1 MKPWYNVRMSQT
13 LARTAKTKN
22 TAIRREVISV
32 VREIFTDPDFGR
44 VISPA
49 FMRRLRKSKKSS
61 DAGLGE
67 DLKKYLA
74 RMS

>member
-1 MKPWYNVRMSQT
+1 MSQT
-13 LARTAKTKN
+13 LARAARAKN

-32 VREIFTDPDFGR
+32 VREIFADPDFGR
-44 VISPA
+44 EISPA
-49 FMRRLRKSKKSS
+49 FMRRLRKSKKSA

-74 RMS
+74 RVM